1 MDRKV
6 FSGRPLPSRSRG
18 WAIAS
23 AIDHVSVVRNKV
35 LDEQACHAAIDHR
48 HVRSKIMYL
57 YIVNCHLD
65 HTEMRVLNSIF
76 SSFIQYPHATRYT
89 KSFGLPVS
97 LVTVTERGCPK
108 SRLVFL
114 GAAGAN
120 AELGN
125 GLPGPSFLDQVGR
138 RIYYCVIHTL

>member
-1 MDRKV
+1 MSVHCKL
-6 FSGRPLPSRSRG
+6 SLGPYSALARS
-18 WAIAS
+18 
-23 AIDHVSVVRNKV
+23 
-35 LDEQACHAAIDHR
+35 
-48 HVRSKIMYL
+48 
-57 YIVNCHLD
+57 
-65 HTEMRVLNSIF
+65 TEMRVLNSIF
-76 SSFIQYPHATRYT
+76 SSLIQYPHATRYT

-138 RIYYCVIHTL
+138 RIYYCVIHTPKPTDGPVVW